1 MLRIPLPGV
10 FKPRSDSRMLAD
22 QIRRER
28 LVAGARVLDVC
39 TGSGVLAIAAAR
51 AGASRVTA
59 VDVSWR
65 AVIAAWLNARLNGV
79 RLRVRRGDLLEPVR
93 GERFDLIVSNPPY
106 IPSEGDALPRRGPT
120 RSRRRTEREILPRSH
135 LLLRRAISDSGR
147 RGASGALLDLLRAND
162 DRCVAPRW
170 PGGNGGVSQV
180 WSARAGGQPA
190 RFDAA
195 CPWTA
200 RKRSDREDRDRPRR
214 FTPRQR
220 SARTI
225 GLRAPG
231 LLGKLLAPAHQL

>member
-106 IPSEGDALPRRGPT
+106 IPSEGDALPRRGPRRALDAGPNGRFFLDRICSSAGQYLT
-120 RSRRRTEREILPRSH
+120 PGGVVLLVHSSICSEQTTIDALRRGGLEGTVVCRRSGALGPVVSQRASTLRARGLLGSDRTERIVIVRGVLLP
-135 LLLRRAISDSGR
+135 ASD
-147 RGASGALLDLLRAND
+147 
-162 DRCVAPRW
+162 P
-170 PGGNGGVSQV
+170 
-180 WSARAGGQPA
+180 
-190 RFDAA
+190 
-195 CPWTA
+195 
-200 RKRSDREDRDRPRR
+200 
-214 FTPRQR
+214 
-220 SARTI
+220 
-225 GLRAPG
+225 
-231 LLGKLLAPAHQL
+231 LAPSV